1 VPATLLGSHLA
12 LTLWIAGMKY
22 TLASVADILGQSS
35 TLWILLSSVL
45 FLRERFSRRNALAA
59 VLAWAGVL
67 LVTLG

>member
-1 VPATLLGSHLA
+1 MPATLLGSHLA